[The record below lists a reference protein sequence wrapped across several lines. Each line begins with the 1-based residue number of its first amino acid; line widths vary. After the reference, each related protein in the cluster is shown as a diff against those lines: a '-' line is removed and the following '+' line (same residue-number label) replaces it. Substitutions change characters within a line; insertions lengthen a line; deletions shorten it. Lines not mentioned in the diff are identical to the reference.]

1 MQKRI
6 LNNAWNLKIIGKDSQ
21 LTGTDGIKVNIPG
34 SVYGAL
40 LENKLIEDPY
50 FRDNELKVL
59 PIMDN
64 DFEYTTT
71 FDLSDDDL
79 KAEGLLLRFD
89 GIDTLADIFIND
101 IKMGKAQNMHRYYEY
116 DLLANDTAMVGV
128 NTLKV
133 YIKSPTKYIKEENEK
148 SFTGGSREC
157 MEGFPHIRK
166 AHCMFGWDWGPRIPD
181 AGIYRPV
188 SVIKIDKA
196 RIDSVYIAQK
206 HLWSI
211 DDLSDD
217 NKRECPDGSVVL
229 DFDVDIECFKEC
241 DTTVRI
247 KVTAPDGEVFDLG
260 DNVYTLSINKP
271 KLWWP
276 NGYGKQPL
284 YDVDV
289 TILSGED
296 VLDTWNKRIGLRK
309 LTVNTDK
316 DEWGECFA
324 HEINNVKIF
333 AMGADYIPEDN
344 ILSRVT
350 SERTKKLLMDAVWAN
365 HNSIRI
371 WGGGYYLDD
380 YFYDYC
386 DELGLIVWQ
395 DFMFACAAYDLTDDF
410 DANIQEEIRQVV
422 KRLRHH
428 ASIGVWCGNNELET
442 QVLDGAWQHTLA
454 QKADYTKMFEY
465 IIPNILKEEAPDAF
479 YWPSSPSSGGAWDNP
494 WDENRGDTHYWDVW
508 HGEKPFT
515 EYRKFKFRY
524 LSEFGF
530 QSFPCMKTVDSFA
543 LPEDKNIFSN
553 VMEMHQRNVAANG
566 KILKYISA
574 TYLYP
579 KNFDMLLYTSQLL
592 QADAIRYGVEHF
604 RRFRGQC
611 MGAVVWQLNDIWPVA
626 SWASIDYFG
635 RYKALHYAEKRMFNP
650 IMISCEEEG
659 ELTQRPFV
667 ILEPKKLDINAR
679 LHVANETMKDV
690 RGRIDWALRL
700 GDSTVVKSGT
710 MDIIVP
716 KLDGYWLEKLDF
728 NEYDIHESHLEYSF
742 TLEGEDEP
750 ISYNTVLFTPP
761 KHYHFI
767 DPKLSYEIDNDILTI
782 TSEAYA
788 KNVYIEGID
797 GDIFLEDNFF
807 DMEKGKRSVKII
819 SNEAKNLRI
828 ISVYDI
834 G

>member
-40 LENKLIEDPY
+40 LENKIIEDPY

-89 GIDTLADIFIND
+89 GIDTLADIFVND
-101 IKMGKAQNMHRYYEY
+101 IKIGSAQNMHRYYEY
-116 DLLANDTAMVGV
+116 DLLANDTAMVGA

-188 SVIKIDKA
+188 SIIKIDKA

-289 TILSGED
+289 TILSGEE

-350 SERTKKLLMDAVWAN
+350 PERTKKLLMDAIWAN

-553 VMEMHQRNVAANG
+553 VIEMHQRNVAANG

-742 TLEGEDEP
+742 TLEGEDKP